1 MPIKE
6 KRICTSDAPWMTEKL
21 KSNIRKRQ
29 KSLKKGNQDA
39 FKYYRNQVN
48 RERKRCRQVYYRNK
62 VENLKHTKPND
73 WWSAVKKICGMS
85 PLYKPELRLN
95 LQIEMFDNMN
105 GHEIANTINKM
116 FLEPLNDFQPLNS
129 INFTNTHEN
138 IHTPYNSLH
147 VSEEDVY
154 EVLKSTNPFKASGPD
169 NIPAWIYKQFAEILS
184 LPVSIILNSSY
195 EEQKLPSV
203 WKTSNVVPIPKTT
216 PVETVNK
223 HLRPIALTPIISK
236 VAGLRAPQ
244 TSHFRSLRP

>member
-1 MPIKE
+1 
-6 KRICTSDAPWMTEKL
+6 
-21 KSNIRKRQ
+21 
-29 KSLKKGNQDA
+29 
-39 FKYYRNQVN
+39 
-48 RERKRCRQVYYRNK
+48 
-62 VENLKHTKPND
+62 
-73 WWSAVKKICGMS
+73 MS

-129 INFTNTHEN
+129 INLNTHEN

-154 EVLKSTNPFKASGPD
+154 EVLKLTNPFKAFGPD

-184 LPVSIILNSSY
+184 SPVSIILNSSY

-236 VAGLRAPQ
+236 VAEEFVTKN
-244 TSHFRSLRP
+244 TSNQPF